1 VLVYADNLLNSLHN
15 LIHSV
20 AHNNTNKVLCHKIP
34 ELFSSMQELHSGG
47 GRKFSVLVL
56 KEFPSMLFNSL
67 LVWR

>member
-1 VLVYADNLLNSLHN
+1 
-15 LIHSV
+15 
-20 AHNNTNKVLCHKIP
+20 
-34 ELFSSMQELHSGG
+34 MQELHSGG